1 MAEID
6 VQEKKKRSILPWLL
20 LALGAIALIFLLTR
34 NKDDDR
40 GEMASNNTTNNGTNA
55 TMNNTSSNAAAAG
68 NGWNIDWNAPAATF
82 NEITG
87 RNIQVRGNNDYSIY
101 GLGEEVLFEKGQATL
116 RSGAAQEL
124 QQIAASVKQRYDGGQ
139 IRVYGYTDATG
150 GSGQNQQ
157 LSQQRAEAVKN
168 WLVQNGG
175 LNAGNVSV
183 HAQGEN
189 NPVASNDTEQ
199 GRQQNRRVEIVAR
212 RS

>member
-1 MAEID
+1 
-6 VQEKKKRSILPWLL
+6 
-20 LALGAIALIFLLTR
+20 
-34 NKDDDR
+34 
-40 GEMASNNTTNNGTNA
+40 
-55 TMNNTSSNAAAAG
+55 MNNTSSNAAAAG

-150 GSGQNQQ
+150 GSGKNQQ